1 MGALPLGSP
10 YEIIALRG
18 DAAERIPA
26 MAEIA
31 NEIGRLVC
39 QPLWDIIP
47 QCRTGEPL
55 EDIGYGAAGLLL
67 LFIVVIRFLGQPRT
81 R

>member
-1 MGALPLGSP
+1 
-10 YEIIALRG
+10 
-18 DAAERIPA
+18 

-39 QPLWDIIP
+39 EPLWDLIP
-47 QCRTGEPL
+47 QCRTGQPL
-55 EDIGYGAAGLLL
+55 QDVGYGAAALLL